1 VATNFIPVD
10 SGQPPAA
17 GAPSFADSGNAS
29 PLGEIWAV
37 ICLALLLPVDGRR
50 LAGRDATI
58 ALLGTLLLG
67 FWIAIEPVL
76 RDRALAFSPYSL
88 PHVALIAL
96 GICGLAWLLSRIARP
111 APGFRRTLLLTLGA
125 MPVAMFASLASEK
138 VVGAWFYV
146 LMAGVAAYGL
156 LYFARGLRALTG
168 RQQFPAV
175 AAGAVATLAFVFLVD
190 YLRVNPSLWIRAD
203 ENLSAIDGAGAE
215 WAQMAR
221 VQFGQQARIDA
232 EIQRIAAQSSPG
244 AEVFFVGFAGYG
256 MEQVFAR
263 EIELAA
269 EVVGARYDAGPRS
282 LLLVN
287 DRRDL
292 DRWPLA
298 SEPALRHA
306 LRRLGEIVGEED
318 VLFLALSSHGER
330 DAALKVTNA
339 GLVPGRLRAEALAEM
354 LRESGIAWKVVV
366 VSACYSGSFVDA
378 LASRRTVVIT
388 AAASDRKSFGCDDKR
403 QLTYFGEA
411 FYRDAL
417 RDAPSLQ
424 AAFEAARG
432 ALQAKETRGGITPS
446 MPQARF
452 GEEIERRLSGMQVT
466 AGPLS
471 VTADRH

>member
-1 VATNFIPVD
+1 VRIQLVSAESGTRPAPGDAT
-10 SGQPPAA
+10 PASRA
-17 GAPSFADSGNAS
+17 LPS
-29 PLGEIWAV
+29 LLHEL
-37 ICLALLLPVDGRR
+37 LALARLAIFLPTDGRR
-50 LAGRDATI
+50 IQGRDSTI
-58 ALLGTLLLG
+58 ALLGVLLLL
-67 FWIAIEPVL
+67 FWIAVEPVL

-88 PHVALIAL
+88 PDVALIAAGL
-96 GICGLAWLLSRIARP
+96 LALAWLLARVSRP
-111 APGFRRTLLLTLGA
+111 APEYRRVLLLTLGSL
-125 MPVAMFASLASEK
+125 PLAMFASLASEK
-138 VVGAWFYV
+138 LVGQWFYV
-146 LMAGVAAYGL
+146 LIAGVAAYAL
-156 LYFARGLRALTG
+156 LYFAFGMRALTG
-168 RQQFPAV
+168 QHQLRAV
-175 AAGAVATLAFVFLVD
+175 AAGAIATCAFVFGVD

-203 ENLSAIDGAGAE
+203 ENLNALDGSGGE

-221 VQFGQQARIDA
+221 LQFGQQARIDA
-232 EIQRIAAQSSPG
+232 EVSRIAAHASQKP
-244 AEVFFVGFAGYG
+244 EVFFVGFAGYG

-269 EVVGARYDAGPRS
+269 NVVGARYDAGQRS

-292 DRWPLA
+292 DKWPLA

-306 LRRLGEIVGEED
+306 LRRLGEVVGEED

-339 GLVPGRLRAEALAEM
+339 GLVPAKLRAEVLADM

-378 LASRRTVVIT
+378 LADPRTVVIT

-417 RDAPSLQ
+417 RGAASLQ

-432 ALQAKETRGGITPS
+432 ALQEKETRGGITPS
-446 MPQARF
+446 LPQARF
-452 GEEIERRLSGMQVT
+452 DAGLERRLSDLQV
-466 AGPLS
+466 A
-471 VTADRH
+471 AAR